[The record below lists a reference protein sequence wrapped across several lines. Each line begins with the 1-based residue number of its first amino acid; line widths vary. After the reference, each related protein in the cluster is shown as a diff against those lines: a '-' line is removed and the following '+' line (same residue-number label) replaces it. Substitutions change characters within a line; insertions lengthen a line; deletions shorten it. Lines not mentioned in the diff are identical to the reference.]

1 MRTVWV
7 TVAISILLAF
17 TPPFVVSYGTDEP
30 FVYQKGGRDPFSP
43 LVTKEGKFIQGEGG
57 GVALEDVVLEGIVW
71 DPRGE
76 AMAMMNGRIVRK
88 GDHIGRFEVIAIGQ
102 EKVTLRSGE
111 NRYTLHLKLPELG
124 EGSP

>member
-1 MRTVWV
+1 MRTVWG

-17 TPPFVVSYGTDEP
+17 IPPFVVSYGADEP

-43 LVTKEGKFIQGEGG
+43 LVTREGKFIQGEGG

-76 AMAMMNGRIVRK
+76 SMAMMNGRIVRK
-88 GDHIGRFEVIAIGQ
+88 GDRIGRF
-102 EKVTLRSGE
+102 
-111 NRYTLHLKLPELG
+111 
-124 EGSP
+124 